1 MYKVFAAVI
10 SFHVFL
16 LFSGSAMAI
25 NKFWLE
31 TVFSSTTVGTS
42 YLSSRD
48 NKRVLAVQ
56 DEAAGFIAS
65 DGEIQGPYLWA
76 SLKQYRDSHPQSTV
90 SDRELAIQLLL
101 VSCCE

>member
-1 MYKVFAAVI
+1 MYKVFAVI
-10 SFHVFL
+10 ASFHVFL

-48 NKRVLAVQ
+48 NKQVLAVQ
-56 DEAAGFIAS
+56 DDATSFVAS
-65 DGEIQGPYLWA
+65 DGELQGPYLLA
-76 SLKQYRDSHPQSTV
+76 SLKQYRAAHPESTV
-90 SDRELAIQLLL
+90 SDRELAIQILL
-101 VSCCE
+101 VNCCE